1 MNIGEVLAQLK
12 EEFPDLLVSKV
23 RYYEAEGLVE
33 PERTSSG
40 YRKYTQGDVDRLR
53 YALTLQRDHYLPLRV
68 IKEHLEAID
77 RGLEPP
83 DLPAGPQVPRVAL
96 ARDGYPSPDAFQR
109 DASSL
114 RLSRAELVRAAQID
128 EELLAQLEEFGL
140 VVARSGSAPY
150 DGDALLVAT
159 TAGELAAFGL
169 HPRHLR
175 PFRNAADREVGLV
188 EQVVAPIRASR
199 EPGAAGRAE
208 DVREQIA
215 ALSVRLH
222 AALVKSRLHTAR

>member
-12 EEFPDLLVSKV
+12 QDFPDLLVSKV

-33 PERTSSG
+33 PERTASG
-40 YRKYTQGDVDRLR
+40 YRKYTQDDVDRLR

-68 IKEHLEAID
+68 IKEHLDALD

-83 DLPAGPQVPRVAL
+83 ELPGGPQVPRVAL
-96 ARDGYPSPDAFQR
+96 AADGSPSPEAFRR
-109 DASSL
+109 DPVAL
-114 RLSRAELVRAAQID
+114 RLSRVELVRAAQID
-128 EELLAQLEEFGL
+128 DDLLTQLEEFGL
-140 VVARSGSAPY
+140 VTPRPGSAPY
-150 DGDALLVAT
+150 DADALLVAT

-175 PFRNAADREVGLV
+175 PFRNAVDREVGLV

-199 EPGAAGRAE
+199 EAGAEGRAE
-208 DVREQIA
+208 EVQSQIA

-222 AALVKSRLHTAR
+222 AALVRARLRQSR

>member
-12 EEFPDLLVSKV
+12 EDFPDLLVSKV

-40 YRKYTQGDVDRLR
+40 YRKYTQDDVDRLR

-68 IKEHLEAID
+68 IKEHLDAID
-77 RGLEPP
+77 RGLDPP
-83 DLPAGPQVPRVAL
+83 ELPGGPRVPQVAL
-96 ARDGYPSPDAFQR
+96 ASNGYPAPEAFGR
-109 DASSL
+109 DPSSL
-114 RLSRAELVRAAQID
+114 RLSRS
-128 EELLAQLEEFGL
+128 ELLRTAEIDGELLDQLEEFGL
-140 VVARSGSAPY
+140 VTARSGSAPY

-199 EPGAAGRAE
+199 EAGAEGRAE
-208 DVREQIA
+208 EVQRQIA

-222 AALVKSRLHTAR
+222 AALVKARLHSAR